1 MKNVFMYNPR
11 QQYDWEFADIVVSQ
25 LNKMNYKAEADM
37 GISQMR
43 IFSNAS
49 KEAVEIALSKA
60 EEIFFK

>member
-1 MKNVFMYNPR
+1 MELVYSYNPR

-43 IFSNAS
+43 ILSNAS
-49 KEAVEIALSKA
+49 KEAVEIALSKS